1 MGPNPHGVKHTKER
15 TYVQKTLGVKPL
27 GMLPV
32 GQFSFAN
39 ILFSNQEEPWVRQR
53 ILSVLP
59 WPCFVTGTLLCPR
72 DVDETDIM
80 LSL

>member
-1 MGPNPHGVKHTKER
+1 MGPNPHGVKYMKER
-15 TYVQKTLGVKPL
+15 AYVQKTLGVKPL

-32 GQFSFAN
+32 GQFSFTN

-59 WPCFVTGTLLCPR
+59 WPCFVRGTLLCPR
-72 DVDETDIM
+72 DVGETDTM
-80 LSL
+80 LTL